1 MEFCAH
7 SSIALIP
14 GFKLWRAAAAG
25 ALVALAGTAAA
36 AQDIPVVTGRVD
48 RAAVE
53 GTPAFTS
60 SVKFLEDF
68 PDAPA
73 VIYLDLTVA
82 PGVSGEGDG
91 QTLDFG
97 VMLYDQAGAVLERV
111 PCSLGQSQMIDRG
124 HSKISFSAGS
134 IYPHLVLTAEIQ
146 GGAVAPFNALSCDY
160 APSEA
165 GQVVLRMTG
174 FFVVQQAQIPTARDV
189 RLVPYLP
196 PHDVAVQ
203 TLAKAGQR

>member
-1 MEFCAH
+1 MAVLL
-7 SSIALIP
+7 ALPSAAAAAPDIP
-14 GFKLWRAAAAG
+14 MVTGRIDRAAA
-25 ALVALAGTAAA
+25 
-36 AQDIPVVTGRVD
+36 
-48 RAAVE
+48 E
-53 GTPAFTS
+53 GTPAFAAS
-60 SVKFLEDF
+60 LKFLEDF
-68 PDAPA
+68 PGTPA
-73 VIYLDLTVA
+73 IIYLDLTVA
-82 PGVSGEGDG
+82 PGVSGEGDA
-91 QTLDFG
+91 QSLDFG
-97 VMLYDQAGAVLERV
+97 VVLYDQAGAVREGV

-124 HSKISFSAGS
+124 HSAISFSAGS

-146 GGAVAPFNALSCDY
+146 GGAAAPFNSLSCDY

-203 TLAKAGQR
+203 TLAKTGQR